1 MRVKQPIEGRQLDRY
16 RLWVAS
22 LISAVTWVSTVAMY
36 PADIRVRAEG
46 TNTLLRIEGN
56 HSDDWHIEVSTNFL
70 TWTPLTNFGTLI
82 SGNRGTNAP
91 WRSLGTNSAPLQFF
105 RALKTGGL
113 YDPALF
119 RVVNIVFTQANWPTL
134 LTSGRTFET
143 NTGCTVFLDN
153 GATNFTVGARYKGN
167 TSFSLGGNKKS
178 INLEFDWYDTNANLM
193 TYQTVNLNNAAAD
206 ETIMREAL
214 YFGVMHQYTPC
225 PKGAMCRVFING
237 GFWGVYALIQQENT
251 QLIKE
256 YFPGANGDRWRS
268 PNISGGGFTSS
279 NSAFGYFGTNM
290 SGYTGRY
297 ELRTDNSPT
306 TVAWTR
312 LINAITTLNA
322 TPAIT
327 LRDVLEDTWAVD
339 NWLWF
344 LAIENIFTDD
354 DSYWNKGA
362 DFAFYYEPE
371 SGRMHPLEH
380 DGNEAFQAGD
390 SSLSPLVGYNATGGN
405 ATLNNRPLL
414 YRLLAVDEL
423 RQRYL
428 AHMRTVLQ
436 EYYNPTTL
444 TPIIDAFHLLSVNAI
459 IADTNK
465 NFTMSAYT
473 NDLIAV
479 RTYVTNRYN
488 YLTTHVELIPLQP
501 NIVSVEGPLVPP
513 KPTEIPTITAEVNG
527 PNGIDSV
534 WLYYRDKPYG
544 RFISMQMFD
553 DGAHGDYAPGDRIFG
568 AGTTNFPAGNKIH
581 YYVEARSANAARAA
595 RFSPARAEAETYY
608 YRVGLASA
616 TNTSVVIN
624 EFMASNTGTLADPQ
638 GEFDDW
644 IEIHNITDR
653 DLDLTGLYLTDDPN
667 NPRKWPF
674 PAGTTIS
681 SEGFLLVWAD
691 ENGLATPGLHA
702 NFKLAASGEQ
712 ILLID
717 TDARLNGVLDSI
729 TFGPQ
734 TTDISYGRSH
744 FNADLWMPM
753 TPTPGTGNE

>member
-1 MRVKQPIEGRQLDRY
+1 MEGDH
-16 RLWVAS
+16 
-22 LISAVTWVSTVAMY
+22 
-36 PADIRVRAEG
+36 
-46 TNTLLRIEGN
+46 N
-56 HSDDWHIEVSTNFL
+56 DDWHIEVSTNF
-70 TWTPLTNFGTLI
+70 TAWTRLTNFGTLI
-82 SGNRGTNAP
+82 SGNKGTNAP
-91 WRSLGTNSAPLQFF
+91 WRPVGTNTALLQFF
-105 RALKTGGL
+105 RARKTEGL
-113 YDPALF
+113 YDPTLF
-119 RVVNIVFTQANWPTL
+119 RTVSIIFTQVNWPAL
-134 LTSGRTFET
+134 LTSGRTYET

-153 GATNFTVGARYKGN
+153 GATNAGVGARYKGN

-178 INLEFDWYDTNANLM
+178 INLEFDWFNTNANLM

-214 YFGVMHQYTPC
+214 YFTVMSQYTPC

-256 YFPGANGDRWRS
+256 WFPGAGGDRWRS
-268 PNISGGGFTSS
+268 PNISSGGFSSS

-290 SGYTGRY
+290 SGYIGKY

-312 LINAITTLNA
+312 LANAITALNTISTA
-322 TPAIT
+322 S
-327 LRDVLEDTWAVD
+327 LRDDLENTWAVD
-339 NWLWF
+339 SWLWF

-362 DFAFYYEPE
+362 DFQFYYEPE
-371 SGRMHPLEH
+371 SGRMHPVEH

-390 SSLSPLVGYNATGGN
+390 SSLPPLVGFNATGGF

-414 YRLLAVDEL
+414 YRLLAINEL

-436 EYYNPTTL
+436 EYYNPAKL
-444 TPIIDAFHLLSVNAI
+444 TPLINMFQSLSINAI

-465 NFTMSAYT
+465 NFTMAQYT
-473 NDLIAV
+473 NDLIV
-479 RTYVTNRYN
+479 GVKQYMTNRYN
-488 YLTTHVELIPLQP
+488 YLTTHAELTPLP
-501 NIVSVEGPLVPP
+501 PVIATVTGPVVPP
-513 KPTEIPTITAEVNG
+513 RPNEVPTITAEVSS

-534 WLYYRDKPYG
+534 WLYFRDKPYG
-544 RFISMQMFD
+544 RFTCVQMLD
-553 DGAHGDYAPGDRIFG
+553 DGAHGDYGPSDGIFG
-568 AGTTNFPAGNKIH
+568 ATTTNFPAGNKIH
-581 YYVEARSANAARAA
+581 YYVEARSANPARAA
-595 RFSPARAEAETYY
+595 SFSPARAERETFS
-608 YRVGLASA
+608 YRVTLTAA
-616 TNTSVVIN
+616 TNTFVVIN
-624 EFMASNTGTLADPQ
+624 EFMASNTSTLADPQ

-653 DLDLTGLYLTDDPN
+653 DVDLTGLYLTDEPN

-674 PAGTTIS
+674 PAGAIIP
-681 SEGFLLVWAD
+681 SEGYLIVWAD
-691 ENGLATPGLHA
+691 EDGLATPGLHA

-717 TDARLNGVLDSI
+717 TDARLNAVLDSI

-734 TTDISYGRSH
+734 TTDVSYGRSH
-744 FNADLWMPM
+744 FNADVWMPM